1 MGKLN
6 MKDWINQ
13 TILNK
18 KVISIPIMTHPGI
31 EFIGKTVHD
40 AVTNGQ
46 VHYEAIKALC
56 DKYPSAAAT
65 VIMDLTVEYHR
76 PSGAGR
82 LYRSLFI
89 SGTLV

>member
-18 KVISIPIMTHPGI
+18 KVISIPIMTHPVN
-31 EFIGKTVHD
+31 ELIGKTVHD

-46 VHYEAIKALC
+46 VH
-56 DKYPSAAAT
+56 
-65 VIMDLTVEYHR
+65 
-76 PSGAGR
+76 
-82 LYRSLFI
+82 
-89 SGTLV
+89 